1 MTMATTRSATAAG
14 AHGVADDGGDMGAE
28 LARVDEEVR
37 AFVKERPILALLGAV
52 AAGYVLGRMLRGRA

>member
-1 MTMATTRSATAAG
+1 
-14 AHGVADDGGDMGAE
+14 MGAE